1 MSSKLVLLKSHLNLE
16 KYELLLFTEHWLC
29 PSKIQILNVNNFTLA
44 SHFSRTKHLHGG
56 SVIYVNKSI
65 GFKNRNDILQ
75 LGEEIHFEICAI
87 EVLNINTV
95 YCCVYRSPTGNVDI
109 FFDKLDQLL
118 HIIHSKGQKAIILGD
133 ANINV
138 DMTTNNSMEL
148 NNILTSHNYINIV
161 DFPTRVQKDSSTIID
176 HCYTNMQNTVL
187 INVNQNSI
195 SDHFGLEVS
204 QVSKV
209 INTPISHIT
218 KRKFLNDVKSNKL
231 CQEVKEE
238 KWNDVYESIDT
249 NTKYYVFNQILLEC
263 LEKVIPVTKCKLK
276 TDDKPNYNDNV
287 TYNIQQE
294 IRLYEELLC
303 NKPKDLLYTA
313 KLKEAKQKLKQYIED
328 KIRHENSL
336 IIKQSSNVTKSLWQI
351 VYKNITKDCNNQ
363 SITGLYEKT
372 VKDKNFIMVDP
383 KQMSEKFNTH
393 FIQDPIRM
401 IESIDKNTQMDF
413 SSFPSYHNPTS
424 MFLAPTCKKEVLS
437 VIKHLKNSKAYDVEE
452 ISTHIVKTIAE
463 YIAEPIAHIYNIAV
477 EEGVFPDQLKIA
489 KVIPVLKK
497 GDPFDVGNYRPISIL
512 PIISKCFEQLT
523 LIRLNCFL
531 EKNEIINS
539 SQHGFRKRFSTITAA
554 YDFIE
559 KIYTEFD
566 NKSPALGIYIDLT
579 NAFGLVNHQI
589 LHSKLYNIGIRGKA
603 LDFFKSYLSNRKQ
616 HVQVNSKTG
625 TATSGVVNVE
635 SGVPQGSILG
645 PVLYL
650 IYVNDFTLCIN
661 KCHVTKFADDTS
673 FLLQKLKHFDFSTSA
688 MEILNDVKIWFA
700 SHKLLM
706 NEAKTNIVHFSN
718 NLNDKYTTIEVD
730 MDKYTLKSTDHTK
743 FLGFYLDK
751 ELNWSIHINKL
762 CSKLSSSLFALR
774 TVKNKL
780 EASSLIQVYYA
791 IFESH
796 IRYGIIFWGNSSKN
810 NATKV
815 LLIQKKAVRVLAGLQ
830 YKESCK
836 DHFVNLKIMTV
847 ISLYIYETLMFVKK
861 NLSLFKQD
869 EISHLYETR
878 NKNTFVRPQKHK
890 TKIFEKSV
898 TYNGIKLYNLLP
910 NTLKE
915 LNYPIFKQ
923 KIKLFFVNNPLY
935 TMDEFYANLYKLS

>member
-1 MSSKLVLLKSHLNLE
+1 MDSE
-16 KYELLLFTEHWLC
+16 
-29 PSKIQILNVNNFTLA
+29 
-44 SHFSRTKHLHGG
+44 R
-56 SVIYVNKSI
+56 
-65 GFKNRNDILQ
+65 
-75 LGEEIHFEICAI
+75 
-87 EVLNINTV
+87 
-95 YCCVYRSPTGNVDI
+95 
-109 FFDKLDQLL
+109 
-118 HIIHSKGQKAIILGD
+118 
-133 ANINV
+133 
-138 DMTTNNSMEL
+138 
-148 NNILTSHNYINIV
+148 
-161 DFPTRVQKDSSTIID
+161 DFP
-176 HCYTNMQNTVL
+176 L
-187 INVNQNSI
+187 
-195 SDHFGLEVS
+195 
-204 QVSKV
+204 
-209 INTPISHIT
+209 
-218 KRKFLNDVKSNKL
+218 
-231 CQEVKEE
+231 
-238 KWNDVYESIDT
+238 
-249 NTKYYVFNQILLEC
+249 
-263 LEKVIPVTKCKLK
+263 
-276 TDDKPNYNDNV
+276 
-287 TYNIQQE
+287 
-294 IRLYEELLC
+294 
-303 NKPKDLLYTA
+303 
-313 KLKEAKQKLKQYIED
+313 
-328 KIRHENSL
+328 SL
-336 IIKQSSNVTKSLWQI
+336 Q
-351 VYKNITKDCNNQ
+351 
-363 SITGLYEKT
+363 
-372 VKDKNFIMVDP
+372 
-383 KQMSEKFNTH
+383 
-393 FIQDPIRM
+393 RM
-401 IESIDKNTQMDF
+401 I
-413 SSFPSYHNPTS
+413 SYR
-424 MFLAPTCKKEVLS
+424 E
-437 VIKHLKNSKAYDVEE
+437 D
-452 ISTHIVKTIAE
+452 
-463 YIAEPIAHIYNIAV
+463 IYCN
-477 EEGVFPDQLKIA
+477 
-489 KVIPVLKK
+489 
-497 GDPFDVGNYRPISIL
+497 
-512 PIISKCFEQLT
+512 
-523 LIRLNCFL
+523 
-531 EKNEIINS
+531 
-539 SQHGFRKRFSTITAA
+539 
-554 YDFIE
+554 
-559 KIYTEFD
+559 EFD
-566 NKSPALGIYIDLT
+566 NKSSALGIYIDLT

-898 TYNGIKLYNLLP
+898 TYNGIKLYNSLP

-923 KIKLFFVNNPLY
+923 KIKLFLVNNPLY
-935 TMDEFYANLYKLS
+935 TMDEFYANLCKLS